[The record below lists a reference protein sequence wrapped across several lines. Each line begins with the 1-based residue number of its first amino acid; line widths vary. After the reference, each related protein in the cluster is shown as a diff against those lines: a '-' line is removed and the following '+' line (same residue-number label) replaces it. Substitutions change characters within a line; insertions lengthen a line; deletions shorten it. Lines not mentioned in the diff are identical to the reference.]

1 MATISDPDFPC
12 ALYVMHPD
20 TTDLP
25 LPCLALDTDV
35 CMLFFCSTV
44 DVPFPTPR
52 LASIAL
58 KALQVDKELSPL
70 VRRTFSIA
78 TSEESLAKEEGAE
91 GNILR
96 TEYRATTNRMLR
108 VAVNSFMESLYLVI
122 EVMEQL
128 DEDVVASNVTSV

>member
-12 ALYVMHPD
+12 AL
-20 TTDLP
+20 TL
-25 LPCLALDTDV
+25 
-35 CMLFFCSTV
+35 
-44 DVPFPTPR
+44 DVPFPSPR

-70 VRRTFSIA
+70 VRKTFSVA
-78 TSEESLAKEEGAE
+78 VAASEESLAEEGGE

-96 TEYRATTNRMLR
+96 TEYKATTNRMLR

-128 DEDVVASNVTSV
+128 DEDVLASNGKPV